1 MPNPFKRKS
10 SKPTP
15 PPKDDSKLQSTSE
28 AGSSRAATLTASA
41 LLAVGASGIPPAP
54 VDRQSVLPLAATQQ
68 RAASPSSEEK
78 DDVDQDPSDSNW
90 PLTGPESKPA
100 PSLASDAGRSG
111 SNAESEILYILLGP
125 GEQWKRPKTSRTVR
139 PTVSEQYQ
147 LYEAAKLDCP
157 GYWNVIDY
165 ENRQEF
171 HRRIWQ
177 LAKNREVYISKAVTD
192 LIYNQWA
199 AKKENEPFLPDFEN
213 AVAPVPFLDKRPA
226 GPETR
231 NGHFVVPKEWDQRTR
246 GYIQDLATE
255 ATERHVYAMCVAKHD
270 RDVLPF
276 EHLSQFLRRQRIIRR
291 PPEYSDDLTLRS
303 TYSAW
308 LADAETRSLV
318 NPL

>member
-1 MPNPFKRKS
+1 MPNPFKRKAP
-10 SKPTP
+10 KPTP
-15 PPKDDSKLQSTSE
+15 PPKDDSKLQSTSD
-28 AGSSRAATLTASA
+28 AGSSRAARLTASA

-68 RAASPSSEEK
+68 RETTPSSQEK
-78 DDVDQDPSDSNW
+78 DDIDQDPADTNW
-90 PLTGPESKPA
+90 PLTGPKSKA
-100 PSLASDAGRSG
+100 ASSSPSDTGSGG
-111 SNAESEILYILLGP
+111 SNAESEILFILLGP
-125 GEQWKRPKTSRTVR
+125 GEQWKRPKASRTGR
-139 PTVSEQYQ
+139 PSVSEQYQ

-177 LAKNREVYISKAVTD
+177 LAKNRNVYVSKAVTD
-192 LIYNQWA
+192 FIYNQWA
-199 AKKENEPFLPDFEN
+199 AKKEIEPFLPDFEK
-213 AVAPVPFLDKRPA
+213 ALAPIPFLDKRPA

-255 ATERHVYAMCVAKHD
+255 ATERHVYAMCIAKQD

-276 EHLSQFLRRQRIIRR
+276 EQLPQFMRRQRIVRR
-291 PPEYSDDLTLRS
+291 PDEHSDDLTLRS
-303 TYSAW
+303 TYAAW